1 MQGKS
6 IMVVDDDEACLRL
19 IRQQLTI
26 HGDYVITAED
36 TRIARGYLMGVCVD
50 LLIVDLAMVGESGE
64 AFAAWAKRICPNT
77 KIVIYSG
84 HPRRIQDMEEKGC
97 VCLKKPASMADL
109 FALVESA

>member
-26 HGDYVITAED
+26 HGDYVITAVD

-64 AFAAWAKRICPNT
+64 AFASWAKRICPNT